1 MPNHLI
7 RETSPYLLQHAYN
20 PVDWYP
26 WGEEAFSRA
35 KAEDKPVFLSI
46 GYSTCHWC
54 HVMARE
60 SFEDE
65 EIAAVLNRSFISV
78 KVDRE
83 ERPDLDNVYMEA
95 CRAMSASAGWPMTLF
110 LTPEKEPFFAG
121 TYFPRH
127 SRRGT
132 LGLLEL
138 LGLVEEKWA
147 SERESLV
154 QSAGELASAL
164 RERAAETPVTAEAD
178 GKLIEGAL
186 WLFLRSYDEHYG
198 GFGDA
203 PKFPMPH
210 NLMFLLREWPKRGDE
225 RLLHMA
231 ERTLERM
238 LSGGLFDQ
246 LGGGFCRYS
255 TDRAF
260 LIPHFE
266 KMLYDNALL
275 TETCAL
281 AFGLTR
287 RPDFLR
293 GAKRTADYVL
303 RELTGPEGGFFS
315 AQDADSDGEEGKHYL
330 FAPAELTELLGKE
343 DGEDFCAHYG
353 ITQRGNFEG
362 KSHPNRLHAGPD
374 DGRFDALLPR
384 VLEYR
389 RSRCPLRT
397 DDKVLSAWNG
407 LMISGLCALWRVS
420 GEVKY
425 LDAARRAWDF
435 LEANLREGETLFVS
449 FREGRRSGRGTLG
462 EYAAVI
468 RAGLSLYGATLE
480 DGYLAAS
487 EALCRRAAADF
498 FDRENGG
505 FYLTPGDGEELLLRP
520 KESYDGAQ
528 PSGNSLMAENL
539 LRLSILCPAGQWEE
553 MLEKQ
558 LDWQGAQ
565 AALDPSGHAMYLLVL
580 SDRLAP
586 PPQVTVS
593 LRDRAEVRDLPLRV
607 PLEVP
612 VRVAEAGSEEYPLLN
627 GKTTFYVC
635 RENVCLPGTNALE
648 L

>member
-1 MPNHLI
+1 MPNHLAG
-7 RETSPYLLQHAYN
+7 ETSPYLLQHASN

-65 EIAAVLNRSFISV
+65 EVAALLNRSFIPV

-121 TYFPRH
+121 TYFPKN
-127 SRRGT
+127 SRRGG

-147 SERESLV
+147 SERSELI
-154 QSAGELASAL
+154 QSAGELTEAL
-164 RERAAETPVTAEAD
+164 RNRVTETPVTAEAD

-186 WLFLRSYDEHYG
+186 WLFLRSYDELYA

-210 NLMFLLREWPKRGDE
+210 NLLFLLREWPKRGDE

-275 TETCAL
+275 TETYAL
-281 AFGLTR
+281 ACALTR

-303 RELTGPEGGFFS
+303 RELASPEGGFYS
-315 AQDADSDGEEGKHYL
+315 AQDADSQGEEGKYYL
-330 FAPAELTELLGKE
+330 FTPAELTALLGKE
-343 DGEDFCAHYG
+343 DGEAFCAHYG
-353 ITQRGNFEG
+353 ITARGNYEG

-389 RSRCPLRT
+389 RRRCPLRT

-407 LMISGLCALWRVS
+407 LMISGLCALYRVS
-420 GEVKY
+420 GERTY
-425 LDAARRAWDF
+425 LDAARRAWEF
-435 LEANLREGETLFVS
+435 LETNLRGEEDLFVS
-449 FREGRRSGRGTLG
+449 FRAGRRSGQGTAG
-462 EYAAVI
+462 EYAAYV

-480 DGYLAAS
+480 EAYLDAS
-487 EALCRRAAADF
+487 EALCRRAVTDF
-498 FDRENGG
+498 FDREKGG
-505 FYLTPGDGEELLLRP
+505 FFLTPKDGEALLLRP

-539 LRLSILCPAGQWEE
+539 LRLSFLRPSGEWEE
-553 MLEKQ
+553 VLEKQ
-558 LDWQGAQ
+558 LDWLGAQ
-565 AALDPSGHAMYLLVL
+565 AKLDPSGHAMYLLVL

-586 PPQVTVS
+586 PPQVTVAV
-593 LRDRAEVRDLPLRV
+593 RDRAEVRDLPLRI

-612 VRVAEAGSEEYPLLN
+612 VRVVEGDSKEYPLRN
-627 GKTTFYVC
+627 GKTTWYVC
-635 RENVCLPGTNALE
+635 RENVCLPGSNELE

>member
-1 MPNHLI
+1 MPNHLAG
-7 RETSPYLLQHAYN
+7 ESSPYLLQHAEN

-35 KAEDKPVFLSI
+35 KAENKPVFLSV

-60 SFEDE
+60 SFQDE
-65 EIAAVLNRSFISV
+65 EVAALLNRSFISV

-83 ERPDLDNVYMEA
+83 ERPDLDSVYMEA
-95 CRAMSASAGWPMTLF
+95 CRAMSPSAGWPMTLL

-121 TYFPRH
+121 TYLPKR
-127 SRRGT
+127 SRRGSP
-132 LGLLEL
+132 GLLEL
-138 LGLVEEKWA
+138 LELAEEKWA
-147 SERESLV
+147 SEREELV
-154 QSAGELASAL
+154 RSAGKLARAL
-164 RERAAETPVTAEAD
+164 GERAAEAPVAAEAD
-178 GKLIEGAL
+178 GRLVEGAL
-186 WLFLRSYDEHYG
+186 WLFLRSYDEEYG
-198 GFGDA
+198 GFGEA

-210 NLMFLLREWPKRGDE
+210 VLLFLLREWPKRGDG
-225 RLLHMA
+225 RLLGMA
-231 ERTLERM
+231 GHTLERM
-238 LSGGLFDQ
+238 LCGGLFDQ

-281 AFGLTR
+281 AYALTR

-303 RELTGPEGGFFS
+303 RELSSPGGGFYS
-315 AQDADSDGEEGKHYL
+315 AQDADSRGEEGAYYL
-330 FAPAELTELLGKE
+330 FTPEELTELLGKE
-343 DGEDFCAHYG
+343 DGEAFCAHYG
-353 ITQRGNFEG
+353 VTAQGNFAG
-362 KSHPNRLHAGPD
+362 KSHPNRLRAGPD

-389 RSRCPLRT
+389 RSRRPLRT

-420 GEVKY
+420 GEEKY
-425 LDAARRAWDF
+425 LDAARRAWEF
-435 LEANLREGETLFVS
+435 LEANLREGEDLFVS
-449 FREGRRSGRGTLG
+449 FRAGRRSGRGTAG
-462 EYAAVI
+462 EYAACV

-480 DGYLAAS
+480 EGYLDAS
-487 EALCRRAAADF
+487 EALCRRALADF
-498 FDRENGG
+498 FDREKGG
-505 FYLTPGDGEELLLRP
+505 FFLTPRDGEKLLLRP
-520 KESYDGAQ
+520 KESYDGAL
-528 PSGNSLMAENL
+528 PSSNSLMAENL
-539 LRLSILCPAGQWEE
+539 LRLSFLRPSGEWEE
-553 MLEKQ
+553 VLEKQ

-565 AALDPSGHAMYLLVL
+565 AKLDPSGHAMYLLVL

-586 PPQVTVS
+586 PPRVTAAAH
-593 LRDRAEVRDLPLRV
+593 DRAEVRDLPLRV
-607 PLEVP
+607 PPEAP
-612 VRVAEAGSEEYPLLN
+612 VRAVMGGSEEYPLRN
-627 GKTTFYVC
+627 GKTTYYVC
-635 RENVCLPGTNALE
+635 RENACLPGSNELE

>member
-1 MPNHLI
+1 MPNHLAG
-7 RETSPYLLQHAYN
+7 ETSPYLLQHAEN

-26 WGEEAFSRA
+26 WGEEA
-35 KAEDKPVFLSI
+35 L
-46 GYSTCHWC
+46 
-54 HVMARE
+54 ARE

-65 EIAAVLNRSFISV
+65 EVAAILNRSFISV

-83 ERPDLDNVYMEA
+83 ERPDLDSVYMEA
-95 CRAMSASAGWPMTLF
+95 CRAMSSSAGWPMTLF

-121 TYFPRH
+121 TYLPRH
-127 SRRGT
+127 SRRGG

-147 SERESLV
+147 SERSELI
-154 QSAGELASAL
+154 QSAGKLAAAL
-164 RERAAETPVTAEAD
+164 REGVTGTPVTCEAD

-186 WLFLRSYDEHYG
+186 WLFLRSYDENYG

-210 NLMFLLREWPKRGDE
+210 NLLFLLREWPKRGDE

-275 TETCAL
+275 TETYAL
-281 AFGLTR
+281 AYALAR

-293 GAKRTADYVL
+293 GAKRTADFVL
-303 RELTGPEGGFFS
+303 RELTSPDGGFFS
-315 AQDADSDGEEGKHYL
+315 AQDADSRGEEGKYYL
-330 FAPAELTELLGKE
+330 FTPAELTDLLGKE
-343 DGEDFCAHYG
+343 DGEAFCAHYG
-353 ITQRGNFEG
+353 VTARGNFQG

-374 DGRFDALLPR
+374 DGKFDAFLPK

-407 LMISGLCALWRVS
+407 LMISGLCALYRAS
-420 GEVKY
+420 GEERY
-425 LDAARRAWDF
+425 LEAARRAWKF
-435 LEANLREGETLFVS
+435 LEINLREGEDLFVS
-449 FREGRRSGRGTLG
+449 FRAGRSRGRGTLG

-480 DGYLAAS
+480 EGYLAAS
-487 EALCRRAAADF
+487 EALCRRAVSDF
-498 FDRENGG
+498 FDDESGG
-505 FYLTPGDGEELLLRP
+505 FYLTPRDGEKLLLRP

-539 LRLSILCPAGQWEE
+539 LRLSVLRPSGEWEE
-553 MLEKQ
+553 PLEKQ
-558 LDWQGAQ
+558 LDWLGAQ
-565 AALDPSGHAMYLLVL
+565 AKLDPSGHAMYLLVL

-593 LRDRAEVRDLPLRV
+593 VRDRAEVRDLPLRI
-607 PLEVP
+607 PPEVP

>member
-1 MPNHLI
+1 MPNHLAG
-7 RETSPYLLQHAYN
+7 ETSPYLLQHAEN

-26 WGEEAFSRA
+26 WGEEAFRRA
-35 KAEDKPVFLSI
+35 REENKPVFLSI
-46 GYSTCHWC
+46 GYSACHWC

-60 SFEDE
+60 CFEDAE
-65 EIAAVLNRSFISV
+65 VAALLNRDFISV

-83 ERPDLDNVYMEA
+83 ERPDLDSVYMEA
-95 CRAMSASAGWPMTLF
+95 CRAMSGSAGWPMTLF

-121 TYFPRH
+121 TYFPKE
-127 SRRGT
+127 SRRGRP
-132 LGLLEL
+132 GLLEL
-138 LGLVEEKWA
+138 LGLVGEKWA
-147 SERESLV
+147 AEGESLRK
-154 QSAGELASAL
+154 SAGEIAAAL
-164 RERAAETPVTAEAD
+164 RERSGETPVTAEAD
-178 GKLIEGAL
+178 EKLVEGAL

-210 NLMFLLREWPKRGDE
+210 TLLFLFGEYKKRGDE

-275 TETCAL
+275 TEVCAR
-281 AFGLTR
+281 AHALTR

-293 GAKRTADYVL
+293 GAKRTADFVL
-303 RELTGPEGGFFS
+303 RELCSPEGGFYS
-315 AQDADSDGEEGKHYL
+315 ARDADSEGEEGKYYL
-330 FAPAELTELLGKE
+330 FTPAELTGLLGRE
-343 DGEDFCAHYG
+343 DGEAFCAHYG
-353 ITQRGNFEG
+353 ITARGNFGG

-374 DGRFDALLPR
+374 DGSMDALLPK

-397 DDKVLSAWNG
+397 DDKVLGAWNG
-407 LMISGLCALWRVS
+407 LMISALCALYRVS
-420 GEVKY
+420 GEGKY
-425 LDAARRAWDF
+425 LAAARRAWDF
-435 LEANLREGETLFVS
+435 LESRLREGERLFVS
-449 FREGRRSGRGTLG
+449 FRAGRVGGTGTL
-462 EYAAVI
+462 EDYAARI

-480 DGYLAAS
+480 EGYLDAA
-487 EALCRRAAADF
+487 EALCRRTAEDF
-498 FDRENGG
+498 FDREKGG
-505 FYLTPGDGEELLLRP
+505 FFLTPKDGEPLLLRP

-539 LRLSILCPAGQWEE
+539 LRLSVLRPAGEWEPL
-553 MLEKQ
+553 LEKQ
-558 LDWQGAQ
+558 LDWQGAR
-565 AALDPSGHAMYLLVL
+565 AKLDPSGHAMYLTVL

-593 LRDRAEVRDLPLRV
+593 VRDRAELRDLPLRLPTEV
-607 PLEVP
+607 PL
-612 VRVAEAGSEEYPLLN
+612 RVIEPPTEEYPLRN
-627 GKTTFYVC
+627 GKATYYVC
-635 RENVCLPGTNALE
+635 RENVCLPGTNELE